1 MTLATTA
8 QPLTGV
14 QKAAVLLVQ
23 LGKDRASKVLL
34 QMSEPEIEEVT
45 AEIIRMGQVSPDVA
59 IRVVREFHGL
69 VTGAQP
75 RISTGG
81 VDVARELLEASL
93 GGERA
98 AGVLARAS
106 ASNAVGPFD
115 FLAEADPRQVLTFL
129 TGEHPQLI
137 ALVVAHLVP
146 EQASVILSGL
156 EPELQADVAHRIAV
170 MERTSPDIVNTVAE
184 ELRRKTSS
192 VLTPTGALD
201 VGGVQPLVE
210 IINRA
215 DPGTE
220 KLILEGLNKVDRELA
235 EEVRSRLFVFED
247 LVTLEDRAL
256 QLVLRQVE
264 ATDLATA
271 LKGAREEVREKVLN
285 NVSARARE
293 NLVEEIELLGPV
305 RLSTVE
311 EARAKVVQ
319 VIRSLE
325 DSGQITIRRDSDDA
339 YVA

>member
-1 MTLATTA
+1 VLQEFYGLATGSA
-8 QPLTGV
+8 
-14 QKAAVLLVQ
+14 
-23 LGKDRASKVLL
+23 
-34 QMSEPEIEEVT
+34 
-45 AEIIRMGQVSPDVA
+45 
-59 IRVVREFHGL
+59 
-69 VTGAQP
+69 P
-75 RISTGG
+75 RISSGG

-98 AGVLARAS
+98 AGLLARAT
-106 ASNAVGPFD
+106 ASTAVGPFD
-115 FLAEADPRQVLTFL
+115 FLIEADPRQVLTFL

-137 ALVVAHLVP
+137 ALVVAHMGP
-146 EQASVILSGL
+146 DQASVILGAL

-170 MERTSPDIVNTVAE
+170 MERTSPDIVSAVAE
-184 ELRRKTSS
+184 ELQRKTSS
-192 VLTPTGALD
+192 VLTPTGAMD

-220 KLILEGLNKVDRELA
+220 KLILEGLNKVDRQLA

-247 LVTLEDRAL
+247 VITLEDRAL

-271 LKGAREEVREKVLN
+271 LKGARDEVREKILA

-293 NLVEEIELLGPV
+293 NLEEEIELLGPV
-305 RLSTVE
+305 RLSSVE
-311 EARAKVVQ
+311 EARSKVVQ
-319 VIRSLE
+319 VIGWLE
-325 DSGQITIRRDSDDA
+325 YSGQNTIRRDRYDA